1 MNENSFESIQLRID
15 ILYEA
20 SASFVQ
26 REAVAPIAFDEEQ
39 YTDDEGREMSRLS
52 FGGGDIS
59 QKETIKAMHNFSDIV
74 SRLANL
80 KDPLKNVIHNKNG
93 NNKLVE
99 ECIDSSDML
108 SIVIDMNNAEKHGY
122 PVKKHP
128 RSGLDPRIE
137 NIRKVMLVPIKGGGR
152 ITNAFMEGF
161 VVFEADIVGLDG
173 EFICSFRDVVE
184 RSIRDW
190 EDFILENLPS
200 ESSAISNRRDKEL
213 EIENWYKGLEKQRQE
228 VESLVNDENN
238 WCFLK
243 GMKASLGM
251 FVRLRSLEQNVA
263 TIMGPVSEPND
274 RWESESSFPVFDVIS
289 GMPNRISKDNDR
301 VEVFAVKT
309 KQQLR
314 MVNNFYWNLYH
325 PIDET

>member
-1 MNENSFESIQLRID
+1 
-15 ILYEA
+15 
-20 SASFVQ
+20 
-26 REAVAPIAFDEEQ
+26 
-39 YTDDEGREMSRLS
+39 
-52 FGGGDIS
+52 
-59 QKETIKAMHNFSDIV
+59 
-74 SRLANL
+74 
-80 KDPLKNVIHNKNG
+80 
-93 NNKLVE
+93 
-99 ECIDSSDML
+99 
-108 SIVIDMNNAEKHGY
+108 
-122 PVKKHP
+122 VKKHP